1 MLDRDGYV
9 VYDLKNKVVR
19 QNIEPKGGDGLEL
32 TGDDAAT
39 VVHMENWV
47 DAIRTGSA
55 LRAPISDAA
64 KSVLLC
70 HLGNIAQY
78 TGRALKTDPG
88 NGHIAGD
95 ADATRYWSRE
105 YAAGWAPSV

>member
-1 MLDRDGYV
+1 
-9 VYDLKNKVVR
+9 LKNKVVK
-19 QNIEPKGGDGLEL
+19 QNIEAKVGDGLEL

-39 VVHMENWV
+39 AVHMQNFV
-47 DAIRTGSA
+47 DAIRNGGT

-78 TGRALKTDPG
+78 SNRALKTDPK
-88 NGHIAGD
+88 NGHILGD
-95 ADATRYWSRE
+95 AEAARYWSRE
-105 YAAGWAPSV
+105 YAPAWAPSV